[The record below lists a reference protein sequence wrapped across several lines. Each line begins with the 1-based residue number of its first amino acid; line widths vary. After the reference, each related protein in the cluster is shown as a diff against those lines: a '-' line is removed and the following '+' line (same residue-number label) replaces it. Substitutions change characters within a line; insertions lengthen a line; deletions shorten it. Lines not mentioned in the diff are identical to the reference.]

1 MSRILIGVNATE
13 GSAVALD
20 WAAAEC
26 RLRDGEL
33 LLVHVPPPQTDQSLI
48 WSDERARPVQAGS
61 AMQLGDLA
69 VTTRA
74 AYPDLVVQ
82 TLLGHGEPADT
93 LIDLSA
99 LADLLI
105 LGTTGLAGNLISLLG
120 SVSSRVAAQAHCPVV
135 IVPRQ
140 PAVRSAQA
148 AEPTIVV
155 GIADT
160 AAGEGALR
168 FAFDEAGRRRISV
181 TAVQAWDPDQAGPTP
196 ASGTS
201 EAAEQAELERRL
213 LAKLAAVRADHP
225 GVAAT
230 ASLQRGHPAEVMLRA
245 ARDAQLVVLG
255 AHHSDNRWSSRLGPV
270 PQTVLHHTGCPVV
283 LVGTP
288 QHGAAREQALRRAQ
302 RMYPAHL
309 E

>member
-1 MSRILIGVNATE
+1 MSRILVGVNATE
-13 GSAVALD
+13 GSAVALH

-33 LLVHVPPPQTDQSLI
+33 WLVHVPPTSTDPPLI
-48 WSDERARPVQAGS
+48 WSDQQARPAQVGSSVQLADLAAATRAGYP
-61 AMQLGDLA
+61 DLA
-69 VTTRA
+69 V
-74 AYPDLVVQ
+74 D
-82 TLLGHGEPADT
+82 TLLGHGDVADT
-93 LIDLSA
+93 LTDLSA
-99 LADLLI
+99 LADLLV
-105 LGTTGLAGNLISLLG
+105 LGTTGLAGNLTSLLG

-135 IVPRQ
+135 IVPNR
-140 PAVRSAQA
+140 PLAVRSARA

-160 AAGEGALR
+160 AAGELALR
-168 FAFDEAGRRRISV
+168 FAFDEARRHRVSV
-181 TAVQAWDPDQAGPTP
+181 TAVQAWYADEAGPTP

-213 LAKLAAVRADHP
+213 LARLATVRAEHP

-230 ASLQRGHPAEVMLRA
+230 ASLRHGHPAEVMLGA
-245 ARDAQLVVLG
+245 ARDAELVVLG

-270 PQTVLHHTGCPVV
+270 PQTVLHHTDCPVV

-288 QHGAAREQALRRAQ
+288 QHGAIRQQALRRAQ
-302 RMYPAHL
+302 RMYPA